1 MSRTPR
7 ARPGSAAC
15 EKAIEAGRDLRSS
28 AYHQLS
34 MCTQCMIGAMSAGA
48 TATGLRAW
56 LIARAPTWLTPTR
69 QRLLTRTLLVL
80 GVLAAGV
87 IGPSAA

>member
-1 MSRTPR
+1 
-7 ARPGSAAC
+7 
-15 EKAIEAGRDLRSS
+15 
-28 AYHQLS
+28 
-34 MCTQCMIGAMSAGA
+34 MCMQCMIGAMSAGA

-56 LIARAPTWLTPTR
+56 LVARQPRWLTPSR
-69 QRLLTRTLLVL
+69 QRRLTCMLLVV

>member
-1 MSRTPR
+1 
-7 ARPGSAAC
+7 
-15 EKAIEAGRDLRSS
+15 
-28 AYHQLS
+28 
-34 MCTQCMIGAMSAGA
+34 MCMQCMIGAMSAGA

-56 LIARAPTWLTPTR
+56 LIARQPRWLTPSR
-69 QRLLTRTLLVL
+69 QRHATYALIAA

>member
-1 MSRTPR
+1 MN
-7 ARPGSAAC
+7 
-15 EKAIEAGRDLRSS
+15 
-28 AYHQLS
+28 
-34 MCTQCMIGAMSAGA
+34 CMMGAMSAGA

-56 LIARAPTWLTPTR
+56 LVARQPRWLTPSR
-69 QRLLTRTLLVL
+69 QRRLTFMLLAL

>member
-1 MSRTPR
+1 
-7 ARPGSAAC
+7 
-15 EKAIEAGRDLRSS
+15 
-28 AYHQLS
+28 
-34 MCTQCMIGAMSAGA
+34 MCMNCMMGAMSAGA

-56 LIARAPTWLTPTR
+56 LVARQPRWLTPSR
-69 QRLLTRTLLVL
+69 QRRLTFMLLAL

>member
-1 MSRTPR
+1 
-7 ARPGSAAC
+7 
-15 EKAIEAGRDLRSS
+15 
-28 AYHQLS
+28 
-34 MCTQCMIGAMSAGA
+34 MCMQCMMGAMSAGA

-56 LIARAPTWLTPTR
+56 LVARRPPWLTPAR
-69 QRLLTRTLLVL
+69 QRRLTYMLLWM

>member
-1 MSRTPR
+1 M
-7 ARPGSAAC
+7 
-15 EKAIEAGRDLRSS
+15 
-28 AYHQLS
+28 
-34 MCTQCMIGAMSAGA
+34 QCMIGAMSAGA

-56 LIARAPTWLTPTR
+56 LVARRPRWLTPAR
-69 QRLLTRTLLVL
+69 RRRLTCVLLAL